1 MGIIV
6 AIIGVCIPIVAIVGK
21 YVSEYQKAKLE
32 AGNGIPSQKVLE
44 LEKKINEVLA
54 ENHDLKKRLVNV
66 EMIVTDES
74 FQVALPP
81 KNEEDE
87 LRIKMEELV
96 KLKGKK

>member
-1 MGIIV
+1 MGVIV
-6 AIIGVCIPIVAIVGK
+6 AIIGVCIPIVAILGN

-44 LEKKINEVLA
+44 LEKKIDAVLA

-87 LRIKMEELV
+87 LRVKIEELM
-96 KLKGKK
+96 KLKNKQ